1 MSSDNLEKRLARL
14 LKKAAKEED
23 CERQDLL
30 LEEIIRLLSRRQK
43 EKLQLGSR
51 VKFTLE

>member
-1 MSSDNLEKRLARL
+1 LARL

-23 CERQDLL
+23 RERQDLL
-30 LEEIIRLLSRRQK
+30 LEEIIRLLSRRQR
-43 EKLQLGSR
+43 EGLPLGNR